1 MKTIAIIIPILNEL
15 ETIKIFYNRLK
26 IVIES
31 IKNHNFIICFI
42 DDGSSDESSEVIN
55 KIIRTDNRVK
65 LIILTRNFGKE
76 AALTAGLDHV
86 KADAFIP
93 IDVDLQDPPEL
104 IKEMISIWSTGVSLV
119 LARRKNRMEDTIF
132 KRFSANIFYYIYNK
146 FSSIPI
152 PRNVGDFRLM
162 DKSVVDSVRLLP
174 EKERFMKG
182 IFAWVGYDFHIIDYE
197 RPKRSS
203 GKTKFEAFHLFNLAK
218 IGFFSFSVAPLK
230 ISSFLGYLG
239 AIASCIYGVFIIVR
253 TINYGVD
260 LEGYA
265 SLMTVILFIGS
276 INLIFIGILG
286 EYIGRIFIESKNR
299 PIYLIK
305 KFIENDKKSNRQ

>member
-1 MKTIAIIIPILNEL
+1 MKTIAIIIPILDEL
-15 ETIKIFYNRLK
+15 KTIKLFYNRLK

-42 DDGSSDESSEVIN
+42 DDGSSDESSEVI
-55 KIIRTDNRVK
+55 KELIRIDSRVK

-93 IDVDLQDPPEL
+93 MDVDLQDPPEL
-104 IKEMISIWSTGVSLV
+104 INEMISIWSTGVSLV
-119 LARRKNRMEDTIF
+119 LARRISRKNDTLF
-132 KRFSANIFYYIYNK
+132 KRLTADIFYYIYNK
-146 FSSIPI
+146 FSSISI
-152 PRNVGDFRLM
+152 PRNVGDYRLM
-162 DKSVVDSVRLLP
+162 DKSVVDSIKLLP

-203 GKTKFEAFHLFNLAK
+203 GETKFEALKLLKLAK
-218 IGFFSFSVAPLK
+218 DGLFSFSVAPLK

-239 AIASCIYGVFIIVR
+239 AMASFIYGAFIIVR
-253 TINYGVD
+253 TIYYGAD

-265 SLMTVILFIGS
+265 SLITVILFLGS
-276 INLIFIGILG
+276 INLIVIGILG

-299 PIYLIK
+299 PIYLVK
-305 KFIENDKKSNRQ
+305 KFMENDKKNK